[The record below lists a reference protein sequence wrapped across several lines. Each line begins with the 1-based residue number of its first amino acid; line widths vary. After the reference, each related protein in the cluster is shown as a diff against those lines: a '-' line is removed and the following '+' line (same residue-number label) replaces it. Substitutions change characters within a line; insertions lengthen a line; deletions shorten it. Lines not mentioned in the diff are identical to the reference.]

1 MSCFVVPL
9 TEAVLTSLTTVVIE
23 HTYKKDSEKA
33 ILRDTIVKEGKL
45 LSKMLWLVTGALI
58 IDHILNGELM
68 ASYPFFTAATSPEG
82 VATMIEE
89 ISTVGVAIAAF
100 TTLVW
105 GILVFSHVMHS
116 ISKKQRETV

>member
-9 TEAVLTSLTTVVIE
+9 TEAVLTTLTTVVIE
-23 HTYKKDSEKA
+23 HTCKKETEKT
-33 ILRDTIVKEGKL
+33 ILRETVVKEVKL

-58 IDHILNGELM
+58 VDHILNGELM

-82 VATMIEE
+82 IATMIEE